1 CYDAVQT
8 PNTFCRFDR
17 FKDMDVGT
25 KRLPESVLS
34 MAKPLYEGDKG
45 FLTWKT
51 NREGYFCD
59 PLANDK
65 ICPCGAS
72 GKIMKDANGKDL
84 CYNYEEIKSMPD
96 ACSSYK
102 NDAACVLD

>member
-1 CYDAVQT
+1 
-8 PNTFCRFDR
+8 
-17 FKDMDVGT
+17 MDVGT
-25 KRLPESVLS
+25 KRLPESMS

-51 NREGYFCD
+51 NLEGYFCY
-59 PLANDK
+59 PLAKDK
-65 ICPCGAS
+65 ICSYDAS
-72 GKIMKDANGKDL
+72 GKISKSANGKDL

-102 NDAACVLD
+102 NDAACVLDKQNLYYRVG